1 VVFGLLELED
11 EELVHMERANC
22 DRMETMGEERQREI
36 TDVVVER
43 KERDH
48 QDRALEGRE
57 DQVGLE
63 MKDVA

>member
-36 TDVVVER
+36 TDAVVER

-48 QDRALEGRE
+48 QDRVL
-57 DQVGLE
+57 
-63 MKDVA
+63 